1 MKLERF
7 SKIRGHRIFKDFA
20 WPRAHEDFGRFNLI
34 YGWNGSGKTTLS
46 GLLKSVQTASP
57 VTEGEIEF
65 IFDGNRVSGA
75 DLPTAAALPQVRVF
89 NRGTVSRSVFESSG
103 ESLGQLPPVYV
114 FGEESA
120 EKQRQVD
127 ALKAQLPAL
136 TDAANRAAAKV
147 TKAST
152 DLNEYAADRARAIKN
167 LLVAPGGKYNNYNA
181 ADFKSHIT
189 SFERVSVPALSLE
202 EHQCLLDLKDA
213 KPLSPIPM
221 PTVRFPDV
229 MGLQK
234 EAREALAKTVVS
246 SVIEEMAANPTVS
259 GWVGS
264 GLPLHTHGGDSSTCK
279 FCEQPLPAER
289 LRRLEAHFN
298 DQFRQFTAG
307 LQELAVRI
315 EAAGQTLDG
324 VSLPSSTALYPEL
337 QAAYERERREL
348 DIHLGNVRRGLL
360 ALAAAI
366 KTKQERIFECLELE
380 RLLDGGDGTKRDD
393 KSVLLALLSA
403 LNAGLPSF
411 GEFLGKNALA
421 RLLKV
426 IERHNSKTESFAEQV
441 KAARGR
447 LHQHEL
453 AQAHPGWKEQQT
465 RLQAAKEA
473 KVLAGQEKG
482 KAETNIMA
490 LEADILQHRQ
500 PADELNRE
508 LIAYLGH
515 DEIQMAVEETGYRLM
530 RRGAH
535 ATNLSEGER
544 TAIAFLYFLKSLD
557 DRSFDLQNG
566 IVVIDDPI
574 SSLDSNS
581 IYSAF
586 GFMKRKLCD
595 AGQLF
600 VLTHNYTFLRQV
612 LNWFKFMNKRQR
624 VKPAHF
630 YMLRATFVAGERCS
644 AIEALDPFL
653 RDHESEYHYLFKR
666 ILAAGG
672 LPGGGPL
679 QTYYELPNLARRL
692 LESFLVF
699 KVPNEGSL
707 HARLEAVDFDGPK
720 KTRLIRFLDIHSHS
734 EQIAEGHDE
743 ASALAE
749 APEVLQDLLALIEHC
764 DDGHFQRMK
773 QAVGVQG

>member
-1 MKLERF
+1 MKLERV
-7 SKIRGHRIFKDFA
+7 SKIRGHRIFKDFT
-20 WPRAHEDFGRFNLI
+20 WPRVLEDFGQFNLI

-46 GLLKSVQTASP
+46 GLLKSVQSASP

-65 IFDGNRVSGA
+65 IFDGNRLAGA
-75 DLPTAAALPQVRVF
+75 DLPTAGALPQVRVF

-103 ESLGQLPPVYV
+103 GTLGQLPPVYV

-127 ALKAQLPAL
+127 ALRAQLPAL
-136 TDAANRAAAKV
+136 TEAANRAAANV

-152 DLNEYAADRARAIKN
+152 DINEYAADRARAIKN

-181 ADFKSHIT
+181 ADFKAQIASV
-189 SFERVSVPALSLE
+189 ERGSAPRLNPEEYQPLLE
-202 EHQCLLDLKDA
+202 LKDA
-213 KPLSPIPM
+213 RPLPPIPM
-221 PTVRFPDV
+221 PSVRFPNV
-229 MGLQK
+229 MGLQR
-234 EAREALAKTVVS
+234 EAREALATTVVS
-246 SVIEEMAANPTVS
+246 SVIEELAMNPTVAA
-259 GWVGS
+259 WVGS
-264 GLPLHTHGGDSSTCK
+264 GLSLHTHGGDSSNCR

-298 DQFRQFTAG
+298 DQFRQFTAD
-307 LQELAVRI
+307 LQELTVRI
-315 EAAGQTLDG
+315 ETAGQALND
-324 VSLPSSTALYPEL
+324 VSLPSSTVLYPEL
-337 QAAYERERREL
+337 QAEYECQRREL
-348 DIHLGNVRRGLL
+348 NVNLSNVRRGLL
-360 ALAAAI
+360 SLAAAI

-380 RLLDGGDGTKRDD
+380 SLLEGGDGNQRDD

-426 IERHNSKTESFAEQV
+426 IEKHNSKTESFAEQV
-441 KAARGR
+441 NATRAR

-453 AQAHPGWKEQQT
+453 IQALPQWKERQT
-465 RLQAAKEA
+465 RLQEAKQAKTLAGAAKE
-473 KVLAGQEKG
+473 
-482 KAETNIMA
+482 KAETDIKA

-515 DEIQMAVEETGYRLM
+515 DEIQVAVEETGYRLM
-530 RRGAH
+530 RRGAL

-566 IVVIDDPI
+566 IVVVDDPI

-586 GFMKRKLCD
+586 GFMKRKLGN

-600 VLTHNYTFLRQV
+600 VLTHNYTLLRQV
-612 LNWFKFMNKRQR
+612 LNWFKFVNHQR
-624 VKPAHF
+624 IKPGLPARF
-630 YMLRATFVAGERCS
+630 YMLRATFVDGERRS

-653 RDHESEYHYLFKR
+653 RDYESEYHYLFKR
-666 ILAAGG
+666 VFEACG

-699 KVPNEGSL
+699 KVPNKGSL
-707 HARLEAVDFDGPK
+707 HTRLETVDFDGPK

-749 APEVLQDLLALIEHC
+749 APDVLRDLLSLIERC
-764 DDGHFQRMK
+764 DSGHFQRMK
-773 QAVGVQG
+773 QAVGV

>member
-7 SKIRGHRIFKDFA
+7 SKIRGHRIFKNFA
-20 WPRAHEDFGRFNLI
+20 WPRTLEDFGRFNLI

-65 IFDGNRVSGA
+65 IFDGNPVSGA
-75 DLPTAAALPQVRVF
+75 GLPTAAALPQVRVF
-89 NRGTVSRSVFESSG
+89 NRGTVSRSVFESNG
-103 ESLGQLPPVYV
+103 GTLGQLPPVYV

-127 ALKAQLPAL
+127 ALRAQLQAL
-136 TDAANRAAAKV
+136 TDAANRAAANV
-147 TKAST
+147 AKAST

-181 ADFKSHIT
+181 ADFKSHIA
-189 SFERVSVPALSLE
+189 SFERDPVPTLSIE

-213 KPLSPIPM
+213 KPLSPIPI

-246 SVIEEMAANPTVS
+246 SVIEELAANPTVS
-259 GWVGS
+259 SWVGS
-264 GLPLHTHGGDSSTCK
+264 GLPLHTHGGDVATCK

-307 LQELAVRI
+307 LQELVVRI
-315 EAAGQTLDG
+315 ENASKALDG
-324 VSLPSSTALYPEL
+324 VFVPPSPALYPEL
-337 QAAYERERREL
+337 QGEYERERREL
-348 DIHLGNVRRGLL
+348 DTYLSNVRRGLM
-360 ALAAAI
+360 ALATAVR
-366 KTKQERIFECLELE
+366 TKQERIFERLELE
-380 RLLDGGDGTKRDD
+380 SLLVGGDGTRNDD
-393 KSVLLALLSA
+393 KSVLLALLKA
-403 LNAGLPSF
+403 VNAGLPTL
-411 GEFLGKNALA
+411 GEFLGKNAFA
-421 RLLKV
+421 RLQNVLEK
-426 IERHNSKTESFAEQV
+426 HNSKTESFAEQV

-447 LHQHEL
+447 LHQNEL
-453 AQAHPGWKEQQT
+453 AQALPGWRDRKAKLE
-465 RLQAAKEA
+465 AANDA

-482 KAETNIMA
+482 KAETDIHV

-515 DEIQMAVEETGYRLM
+515 DEIQMAVEDTGYRLV

-566 IVVIDDPI
+566 IVVVDDPI

-600 VLTHNYTFLRQV
+600 VLTHNFTFLRQV
-612 LNWFKFMNKRQR
+612 RNWFKFVNRQK
-624 VKPAHF
+624 VKPGLPARF
-630 YMLRATFVAGERCS
+630 YMLRTAFVAGERCS
-644 AIEALDPFL
+644 AIEALDAFL

-666 ILAAGG
+666 ILEAGD

-692 LESFLVF
+692 LEAFLVF

-707 HARLEAVDFDGPK
+707 HARLETVDFDGPK

-773 QAVGVQG
+773 QAVGL

>member
-1 MKLERF
+1 MRLERF
-7 SKIRGHRIFKDFA
+7 SKIRGHRIFKEFA
-20 WPRAHEDFGRFNLI
+20 WPRTLEDFGRFNLI

-46 GLLKSVQTASP
+46 GLFKSVQTASP
-57 VTEGEIEF
+57 LTEGEIEL
-65 IFDGNRVSGA
+65 IFDGNRVSGV

-147 TKAST
+147 TKASA
-152 DLNEYAADRARAIKN
+152 DLNDYAADRARAIKN
-167 LLVAPGGKYNNYNA
+167 LLVEPGGKYNNYNA
-181 ADFKSHIT
+181 ADFKSHIA
-189 SFERVSVPALSLE
+189 SFERAPVPALSLE

-213 KPLSPIPM
+213 KALSPIPM
-221 PTVRFPDV
+221 PAIRFPDV
-229 MGLQK
+229 LGLQK
-234 EAREALAKTVVS
+234 EVREALAKTVVS
-246 SVIEEMAANPTVS
+246 SVIEEMASNPTVS

-315 EAAGQTLDG
+315 DTAGNALGG
-324 VSLPSSTALYPEL
+324 VSLPPSTVLYPEL
-337 QAAYERERREL
+337 QAEYERERSVL
-348 DIHLGNVRRGLL
+348 DANLSDVRRGLL
-360 ALAAAI
+360 ALTAAVE
-366 KTKQERIFECLELE
+366 TKQQRIFERLELE
-380 RLLDGGDGTKRDD
+380 GLLAGGDGTQDDD
-393 KSVLLALLSA
+393 KSVLLALLRA
-403 LNAGLPSF
+403 LNAGFPSL

-421 RLLKV
+421 RLLNV

-453 AQAHPGWKEQQT
+453 AQALPGWQERQT
-465 RLQAAKEA
+465 NLHTTNQAKE
-473 KVLAGQEKG
+473 LSGQEKG
-482 KAETNIMA
+482 KAETDMKM

-508 LIAYLGH
+508 LVAYLGH

-630 YMLRATFVAGERCS
+630 YMLRATFMAGERCS

-653 RDHESEYHYLFKR
+653 RDHESEYHYLFKL
-666 ILAAGG
+666 ILEAGG

-679 QTYYELPNLARRL
+679 QTYYALPNLARRL

-764 DDGHFQRMK
+764 DEGHFQRMK